1 MVNSRGKTALRR
13 GSSIPAAGRGGKNK
27 WVGVW
32 GRALTDFRGAGKNLA
47 RRKGGCVLCP
57 HLFTAPT
64 AHPMPAWGTAPGIGT
79 LKRFEGCKPGIIPAI
94 RNAPDVPGLQPSG
107 SIFAQ
112 NSGRQPYA
120 HPIPGRW
127 PSKTGLPRAP
137 WGQFSL
143 FVPFTKSD
151 GTDPWRGKS
160 VNRLR
165 HPWRGK
171 SVNAH
176 PPPPICVHLRIIP
189 PPPPQFLILNS

>member
-1 MVNSRGKTALRR
+1 MPKSYGDAIGWYEAGPLALGQTGRLDPP
-13 GSSIPAAGRGGKNK
+13 PAPKVR
-27 WVGVW
+27 
-32 GRALTDFRGAGKNLA
+32 
-47 RRKGGCVLCP
+47 P
-57 HLFTAPT
+57 I
-64 AHPMPAWGTAPGIGT
+64 PAWGTAPGNAAS
-79 LKRFEGCKPGIIPAI
+79 KRFEGCKPGIIPAI

-189 PPPPQFLILNS
+189 PPLPSTKGAPHPSLGYRPRFWAANDEPKG